1 MGNTNKKNM
10 SAYLAKAS
18 LVMKKSDAI
27 KPIVPSQGQ
36 PTMGQSA
43 AIEGIQIPMD
53 YGYDEPTN
61 NRSSYGQQS
70 YSQQSPDGAS
80 KLPKSILESIQK
92 NPISDYVPGGGA
104 GSFSVLDDIMPMQQQ
119 SSRRVMNESSYMGG
133 GIDGERDI
141 PSTEELIYSR
151 MGRGVSSG
159 QQHNQQPIQQQQ
171 QSIDYSI
178 ISSIIKTTI
187 AEEMIKL
194 RKDLLNDAKKNGE
207 VIIRVGSDVKFI
219 AKNGNVYAGNVKLV
233 GNINQ

>member
-1 MGNTNKKNM
+1 MGSTNKKNM
-10 SAYLAKAS
+10 SAYLAQAS

-27 KPIVPSQGQ
+27 RPIVPSQGQ

-53 YGYDEPTN
+53 YGYNEPTN
-61 NRSSYGQQS
+61 NRQPYGQQA

-80 KLPKSILESIQK
+80 KLPKSILESIQN
-92 NPISDYVPGGGA
+92 NPISDYVPGGG
-104 GSFSVLDDIMPMQQQ
+104 GSFSVLDDIIPIQHQPQ
-119 SSRRVMNESSYMGG
+119 RRMMNESSYMGG
-133 GIDGERDI
+133 GIGGEKDI

-151 MGRGVSSG
+151 MGRGASAG
-159 QQHNQQPIQQQQ
+159 QQYNQQPVQQQ

-187 AEEMIKL
+187 AEEMVKL